1 MKRYFTPKE
10 ATQTLPLVKRIVSD
24 IQETGQSLTERIR
37 ELGAD
42 ASADPE
48 VKRLADE
55 LDDLLQELQDL
66 GCTYKDPSFSKGLVD
81 FPAMID
87 GEEVLLC
94 WRSDEPAI
102 AYYHS
107 LEAGYPGRKPI
118 PEAYLKCAGSEQDV
132 ETPPFRSTSRSRPGM

>member
-10 ATQTLPLVKRIVSD
+10 ATRTLPLVKRIVSD
-24 IQETGQSLTERIR
+24 IGETGQSLTERIR
-37 ELGAD
+37 ELGAG

-48 VKRLADE
+48 VKRMADE

-66 GCTYKDPSFSKGLVD
+66 GCTYKDMSFSKGLVD

-102 AYYHS
+102 IYYHA

-118 PEAYLKCAGSEQDV
+118 PEAYLNAEQAA
-132 ETPPFRSTSRSRPGM
+132 ETPPS

>member
-1 MKRYFTPKE
+1 MKKYFTPKE
-10 ATQTLPLVKRIVSD
+10 ATQTLPLVKSIVSD
-24 IQETGQSLTERIR
+24 IQETGQRFTERIR

-42 ASADPE
+42 APADPE
-48 VKRLADE
+48 VKRMADE

-66 GCTYKDPSFSKGLVD
+66 GCTYKDWSFSTGLVD

-102 AYYHS
+102 VYYHS
-107 LEAGYPGRKPI
+107 VEAGYPGRKPI
-118 PEAYLKCAGSEQDV
+118 PEAYLNV
-132 ETPPFRSTSRSRPGM
+132 ETPPL